1 MSFFSKNKFKPPVN
15 RISVYTVGIRR
26 NDYGPKVSE
35 RLKKLGAEFVTTNRG
50 GLITFHGPGQL
61 VAYPILNLD
70 RLVSKK
76 GQFKSKREKSLVGM
90 RWYVNTL
97 EQVQFNKI
105 VQSCNLVLKYLN
117 YTRPSIIKGHF
128 TRFVTKWLAKIGRW
142 DFIYSRFS
150 SSWQLAGLVPVL
162 WQ

>member
-15 RISVYTVGIRR
+15 QISVYTVGIRR
-26 NDYGPKVSE
+26 NDYGPEVSE

-105 VQSCNLVLKYLN
+105 VQSCSLVVKYLN
-117 YTRPSIIKGHF
+117 YTRPSIIKGNF
-128 TRFVTKWLAKIGRW
+128 TRFVTK
-142 DFIYSRFS
+142 
-150 SSWQLAGLVPVL
+150 
-162 WQ
+162 